1 MNAPALQETVL
12 PVHVMADHLARPSL
26 VTAQIAVTVKN
37 DIVTGANRVLTFLD
51 QCATEWFKWVDG
63 VLCVT
68 EKRCVVYSFSRGHDV
83 TDIRR
88 PGRAHE
94 KIL

>member
-1 MNAPALQETVL
+1 MLL
-12 PVHVMADHLARPSL
+12 VHVMADHLARLGL

-37 DIVTGANRVLTFLD
+37 DIVTGADRVLTFLD
-51 QCATEWFKWVDG
+51 QCATEWLKWVDG
-63 VLCVT
+63 VLDVT
-68 EKRCVVYSFSRGHDV
+68 DKRCVAYSFSQGPDAM
-83 TDIRR
+83 DIRR